1 MKIEKINEKEEISL
15 TQVVEYLKFFYE
27 LFLLN
32 KKFIVFSFLCFSILG
47 FTYAYID
54 KPLYKAE
61 LTFSLEEEK
70 SGSVGSLGGLASSL
84 GIDIGGGAS
93 SVFASSNITEFM
105 KSKLILKKTLLNK
118 INNDGDYVNLL
129 DYYVKINN
137 LAEFSNIDFN
147 SNKQVDTLINKIFNK
162 ILSENIKIY
171 QKEKKVSIYTI
182 ETKSIDENFSK
193 LLCENIA
200 NEVSK
205 FYIESKS
212 RKARLNVQIL
222 QTQVDSVRKELN
234 NSINGVAVATDNA
247 YNLNPSLIIK
257 STLSR
262 KRQIDVQANSTIL
275 TQLVAQLELSKIN
288 LRKETPLIQII
299 DNPTIPLQIEKLS
312 KIQTSIIFG
321 FFSILISICYLIGV
335 IVLKKK

>member
-1 MKIEKINEKEEISL
+1 
-15 TQVVEYLKFFYE
+15 
-27 LFLLN
+27 
-32 KKFIVFSFLCFSILG
+32 
-47 FTYAYID
+47 
-54 KPLYKAE
+54 
-61 LTFSLEEEK
+61 
-70 SGSVGSLGGLASSL
+70 
-84 GIDIGGGAS
+84 
-93 SVFASSNITEFM
+93 
-105 KSKLILKKTLLNK
+105 
-118 INNDGDYVNLL
+118 
-129 DYYVKINN
+129 
-137 LAEFSNIDFN
+137 
-147 SNKQVDTLINKIFNK
+147 LINKIFNK

-335 IVLKKK
+335 IVLKKNN